1 MELDYN
7 PYSEPYEALG
17 RSIRLSEKEK
27 TRHLEQIT
35 WYDSFN
41 CDAIHSAVCA
51 GKREADA
58 LELTLSGTASEYQA
72 QLANLSGLKDAS
84 SLGWDPRNWFSSERL
99 AKKQEFKSQEE
110 SLARLTQRQKE
121 LRSRI
126 TAQKDQIHRQES
138 ELERH
143 RSLDRLKAESA
154 LRAIDSQLSALNAD
168 LVQLRILKEQVDQ
181 QLKEPLAEMSVLEQ
195 KQASLRVGMSQ
206 AESFERRLSTAPN
219 GYERKKIH
227 EECESRFNEAKP
239 SRVLQSK
246 RRELES
252 VDRNIEK
259 LDRRLRAI
267 AQSASRNIKVIVI
280 DGNNLCYEHR
290 VFIGLRAL
298 VPVARRLSDNYS
310 VLVVFD
316 AVIRQKLKMGDQD
329 IAATIGD
336 NTKVHVVASRKKAD
350 ETILDAAADEHSYV
364 LSNDRFQDFR
374 EKAAVR
380 EQRLIS
386 HEILNGQ
393 IFIHDLRVTEALL
406 VDLELSSS

>member
-154 LRAIDSQLSALNAD
+154 LRAIDSQLSAL
-168 LVQLRILKEQVDQ
+168 
-181 QLKEPLAEMSVLEQ
+181 
-195 KQASLRVGMSQ
+195 
-206 AESFERRLSTAPN
+206 
-219 GYERKKIH
+219 
-227 EECESRFNEAKP
+227 
-239 SRVLQSK
+239 
-246 RRELES
+246 
-252 VDRNIEK
+252 
-259 LDRRLRAI
+259 
-267 AQSASRNIKVIVI
+267 
-280 DGNNLCYEHR
+280 
-290 VFIGLRAL
+290 
-298 VPVARRLSDNYS
+298 
-310 VLVVFD
+310 
-316 AVIRQKLKMGDQD
+316 
-329 IAATIGD
+329 
-336 NTKVHVVASRKKAD
+336 
-350 ETILDAAADEHSYV
+350 
-364 LSNDRFQDFR
+364 
-374 EKAAVR
+374 KAAQLFFCKSFQV
-380 EQRLIS
+380 IPW
-386 HEILNGQ
+386 G
-393 IFIHDLRVTEALL
+393 
-406 VDLELSSS
+406 